1 MLTRIHYLKMNEWFI
16 RTKGVLKI
24 IMKEREWNLQDK
36 YVLITG
42 ATSGIGLAAA
52 KTIAARGANIGVIA
66 RNQKKAEEISIQLKK
81 QSSKPIKVDIFIAD
95 LSSQLS
101 IRRVAQQILEK
112 CPQIDILVNNAGAL
126 FDTLQKTE
134 DGVEMTWAL
143 NHLAPFLLTSLLLDR
158 LKESDSARVIN
169 TTSHGHKMVK
179 KGFNF
184 DNVNAEHLYTG
195 VKKLMGGP
203 TLRYAQTKLANI
215 LFTSELARRLEGT
228 NITVHCFDPGLVAS
242 NFNQNNGRM
251 AKATMAVMKLFS
263 RTSEEGADTL
273 IWLAEMKDASNINGQ
288 YCADR
293 QLKEPTKV
301 ASDRELAKRLWIIS
315 EEQVGLSVK

>member
-1 MLTRIHYLKMNEWFI
+1 M
-16 RTKGVLKI
+16 
-24 IMKEREWNLQDK
+24 MKEQEWSLQDK

-42 ATSGIGLAAA
+42 ATNGIGFAAA
-52 KTIAARGANIGVIA
+52 KAIASRGANIGIIA
-66 RNQKKAEEISIQLKK
+66 RSPERAEKVSTLLKE
-81 QSSKPIKVDIFIAD
+81 QTSKPIKVDIFIAD
-95 LSSQLS
+95 LSSQRS
-101 IRRVAQQILEK
+101 IRQVAQQILER

-126 FDTLQKTE
+126 YDTFQKTE
-134 DGVEMTWAL
+134 EGLEMTWAL

-169 TTSHGHKMVK
+169 TSSHGHKMVK
-179 KGFNF
+179 NGFDF
-184 DNVNAEHLYTG
+184 DHINGEHLYTG

-215 LFTSELARRLEGT
+215 LFTSELAHQLEGT

-242 NFNQNNGRM
+242 NFNQNNGKM

-263 RTSEEGADTL
+263 RTPEEGADTL
-273 IWLAEMKDASNINGQ
+273 IWLAELEDVSGLNGQ

-293 QLKEPTKV
+293 QLKEPTEV
-301 ASDRELAKRLWIIS
+301 AADRELAKKLWKIS
-315 EEQVGLSVK
+315 EEQIALSI